1 MKRKPGLEIIWR
13 IVNWLIGC
21 CLTSS
26 EHYFSHIQDGNN
38 ICKNG
43 SNIVRGR
50 NIPKDFKKWYIILY
64 FNIGELET
72 LVTYSSD

>member
-38 ICKNG
+38 RHIEKG
-43 SNIVRGR
+43 IT
-50 NIPKDFKKWYIILY
+50 IL
-64 FNIGELET
+64 FVDET
-72 LVTYSSD
+72 GVPEEKTPPNCRKSLTNFITYYCI